1 MLLVNNKEETLNYLR
16 NMGVNTSEW
25 QDGLTG
31 LLYNVN
37 LFPLNQPTLI
47 VFVNLHRELPRLG
60 VTFKATQH
68 RGTTTPMEEIGRD
81 PPAVD
86 LTTALTD
93 TRQIHDRSH
102 TKNRAGDIS

>member
-16 NMGVNTSEW
+16 NMGINTSEW

-37 LFPLNQPTLI
+37 LFLLNQPTLI
-47 VFVNLHRELPRLG
+47 VNLHRVLPRLG

-68 RGTTTPMEEIGRD
+68 RGTTTTPMEETGRD
-81 PPAVD
+81 PPAAD

-93 TRQIHDRSH
+93 TRQTHDRSH
-102 TKNRAGDIS
+102 TKSRPGDIS